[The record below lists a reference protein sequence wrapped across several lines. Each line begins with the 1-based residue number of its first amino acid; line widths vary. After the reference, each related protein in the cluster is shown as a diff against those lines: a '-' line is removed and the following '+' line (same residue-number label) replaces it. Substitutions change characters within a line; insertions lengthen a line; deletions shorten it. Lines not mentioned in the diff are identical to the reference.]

1 MIWSII
7 LFKMQDLKIVL
18 ESKRST
24 IYKHYSDKKYA
35 DYYTE
40 FSF

>member
-1 MIWSII
+1 
-7 LFKMQDLKIVL
+7 MQDLKIVL

-24 IYKHYSDKKYA
+24 IYKHNIDKKHT
-35 DYYTE
+35 DCYTE